1 MKKKL
6 IYFAVLL
13 LFYNCEV
20 IFEEDISDEQVIML
34 APSENSEVAA
44 GIIQFNWQ
52 EVLEATSYQIQIS
65 TPNFEQASQIV
76 LDSITTNSIFE
87 KDLGV
92 GEYQW
97 RIKASNSGYS
107 TDYQTKSFS
116 VN

>member
-20 IFEEDISDEQVIML
+20 FFEEDISNEQVLLL
-34 APSENSEVAA
+34 APSNNSEVVA
-44 GIIQFNWQ
+44 GSIQFNWQ
-52 EVLEATSYQIQIS
+52 EVLEATDYQIQIA
-65 TPNFEQASQIV
+65 TPDFEQASQIV
-76 LDSITTNSIFE
+76 LDSIVTNTIYT
-87 KDLGV
+87 KDLEV
-92 GEYQW
+92 GAYQW

-107 TDYQTKSFS
+107 TGYQTNSFS